1 MITNIKITCLYEFN
15 SKVERYLYFFTDSVR
30 CQQE

>member
-1 MITNIKITCLYEFN
+1 MITDIIITLYEFN
-15 SKVERYLYFFTDSVR
+15 SKVKRQFVCFTDSVR

>member
-1 MITNIKITCLYEFN
+1 MITNIIITLYEFN
-15 SKVERYLYFFTDSVR
+15 SKVERQSIFFTDSVR

>member
-1 MITNIKITCLYEFN
+1 MITNIIITLYEFN
-15 SKVERYLYFFTDSVR
+15 SKVEKQFIYFIDGVR

>member
-1 MITNIKITCLYEFN
+1 MITDIIITLYEFN
-15 SKVERYLYFFTDSVR
+15 SKAERQFICFTDSVR